1 MAARLCA
8 RQGGSSFRLPA
19 KSCSDA
25 TLQRRLQ
32 KLESEAAQLREQLK
46 NPLTEDRPGI
56 YVTHVDAVK
65 TRERIRW

>member
-1 MAARLCA
+1 VGVRFGY
-8 RQGGSSFRLPA
+8 RPN
-19 KSCSDA
+19 CSDA

-46 NPLTEDRPGI
+46 NLLTEDRPGI
-56 YVTHVDAVK
+56 YVTPVDAVK